1 MRAAN
6 YLEEQGEITNQD
18 GLLLPGTSEFLR
30 KSPMKNFI
38 AGRWSDAQGGQPHK
52 VIDPSTGSLL
62 DNDFFGYVR
71 RCGCCG
77 QGGEKGFPG
86 LGRKIADG
94 ALCVAPSPGG
104 RAREEAGRAEQIEA
118 TRCGKGGGECRSV

>member
-1 MRAAN
+1 MRVAN

-38 AGRWSDAQGGQPHK
+38 GRALVRGSRWSTVQGDRSLNGF
-52 VIDPSTGSLL
+52 PS

-71 RCGCCG
+71 RCGCGG
-77 QGGEKGFPG
+77 QGGAKGLPG
-86 LGRKIADG
+86 LGR
-94 ALCVAPSPGG
+94 
-104 RAREEAGRAEQIEA
+104 
-118 TRCGKGGGECRSV
+118 

>member
-62 DNDFFGYVR
+62 ATISLGTSADVDAAV
-71 RCGCCG
+71 
-77 QGGEKGFPG
+77 KAAKKAFPG
-86 LGRKIADG
+86 WAGKSPTERSVWLHRLAD
-94 ALCVAPSPGG
+94 ALEKKQGELSADRGH
-104 RAREEAGRAEQIEA
+104 RR
-118 TRCGKGGGECRSV
+118 GKGGGECRSV